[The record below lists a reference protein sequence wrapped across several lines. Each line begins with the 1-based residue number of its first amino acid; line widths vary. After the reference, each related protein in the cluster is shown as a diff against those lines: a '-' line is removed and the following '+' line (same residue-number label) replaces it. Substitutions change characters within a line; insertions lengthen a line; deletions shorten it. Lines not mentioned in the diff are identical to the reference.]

1 MAVTGRGT
9 QDDPYIVH
17 DYYELKETF
26 PKQAKNEQGEY
37 MGYGNPCYIEL
48 VSDINCNDYAVD
60 FVWEGLYTPSGYY
73 EEASHTYLDLKGHTI
88 KNLSIQ
94 QGKFFAKLNRGGIT
108 ISNGRILNVFGAG
121 AEGFCDVTKLEN
133 LTLSMNMTG
142 QKPAAN
148 IIRSTDIYRCSIY
161 CICKT
166 PTQAFL
172 SANTVNLCDIY
183 MDVNNTG
190 VWMGTSNNSRRI
202 SSRFRGFFYGNS
214 TSGNKTWTQGDSI
227 DCVYNL
233 DFTHPPIA
241 SGGAPQVAI
250 GYYSNTSTGNAENY
264 ELSRPASH
272 VSNSRVL
279 YVDSAQM
286 KDAGY
291 LTDNGF
297 FVFEITE

>member
-9 QDDPYIVH
+9 VDDPYIVH
-17 DYYELKETF
+17 DYYELRETF
-26 PKQAKNEQGEY
+26 PKQAKDEQGQN
-37 MGYGNPCYIEL
+37 MGYTNPCYIEL

-94 QGKFFAKLNRGGIT
+94 QSKFFAKVNRGGIT
-108 ISNGRILNVFGAG
+108 ISNGKILNVFGAG

-142 QKPAAN
+142 QKSASN
-148 IIRSTDIYRCSIY
+148 IIKTPDIYRCSIY

-166 PTQAFL
+166 VTQKFL
-172 SANTVNLCDIY
+172 SVNTVNLCDIY
-183 MDVNNTG
+183 MDVNNTSQWFG
-190 VWMGTSNNSRRI
+190 ISNNSRRI

-214 TSGNKTWTQGDSI
+214 TNGGYSWTQGDSI

-241 SGGAPQVAI
+241 SGGQPQKCVH
-250 GYYSNTSTGNAENY
+250 YYSNTSVGNVENY
-264 ELSRPASH
+264 ELTRPSSH
-272 VSNSRVL
+272 TSNNRVL